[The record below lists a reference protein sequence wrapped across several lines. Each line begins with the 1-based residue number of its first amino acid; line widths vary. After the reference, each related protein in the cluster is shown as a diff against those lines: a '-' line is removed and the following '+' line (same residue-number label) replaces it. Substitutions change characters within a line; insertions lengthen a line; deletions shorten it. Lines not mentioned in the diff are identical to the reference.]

1 MLLIACSAVTTIS
14 ADSSAAPQKK
24 PETVIFTLNAII
36 QKFGQNEGQ
45 VYSVNRNPNTNII
58 ESSIKIVPFR
68 CSANRIQNEC
78 CGHQLSERGTFGI
91 PVPACSARQQ
101 RVVLTEGDN
110 QQRHESKHAAYSHQ

>member
-1 MLLIACSAVTTIS
+1 MKRIIVMLLIACSAVTTIS

-45 VYSVNRNPNTNII
+45 VYSVNRNPNTD
-58 ESSIKIVPFR
+58 
-68 CSANRIQNEC
+68 EC